1 LTGRATERWSHR
13 RFLRIQFHACSAWRN
28 TVISAMSVPI
38 KSIPL
43 WSRLWHHRIVL
54 LLPRLRV
61 LLGFVLFSGLAT
73 VWAQVRLSPVEADK
87 LIAEK
92 TEPGYPTLA
101 KQLKFQ
107 GTVTLDVSVSET
119 GNVSSTKVIKGH
131 PFVIAAA
138 VEAVRKWKY
147 QPFIV
152 NGKATP
158 FITTVDIAFSAG
170 IPQDVHERQQKLAAQ
185 YFKQDDKC
193 RELSKRETW
202 KEAEKVCKA
211 AVALAEG
218 LDDGRQLEKMGAY
231 NNVGFVLFYQ
241 NRFSEALEYFSRAF
255 DFARS
260 RLGEN
265 DADLG
270 YAYRNLAIAN
280 HSLKN
285 LDKAR
290 ELYGKAEKTLQLAH
304 ATIGND
310 DLKQRYL
317 RGLKEVLKSHLLAA
331 EQAGA
336 QAEVDEIKK
345 RLESLH

>member
-1 LTGRATERWSHR
+1 
-13 RFLRIQFHACSAWRN
+13 
-28 TVISAMSVPI
+28 
-38 KSIPL
+38 
-43 WSRLWHHRIVL
+43 VL
-54 LLPRLRV
+54 LIPRLRV
-61 LLGFVLFSGLAT
+61 FLGFALFSGLAT
-73 VWAQVRLSPVEADK
+73 VWAQIRLSPIEADK

-92 TEPGYPTLA
+92 TEPAYPALA
-101 KQLKFQ
+101 RELKFQ
-107 GTVTLDVSVSET
+107 GTVTLDVTVSET
-119 GNVSSTKVIKGH
+119 GHVLSTIVIKGH
-131 PFVIAAA
+131 PFIIAEA

-147 QPFIV
+147 RPYTV
-152 NGKATP
+152 KGKATR
-158 FITTVDIAFSAG
+158 FVTTVDIPFSAG
-170 IPQDVHERQQKLAAQ
+170 IPQDVYERQQKLAAQ

-193 RELSKRETW
+193 RELLTRQKW

-211 AVALAEG
+211 AVALADRLE
-218 LDDGRQLEKMGAY
+218 DGRKLEKMGAY
-231 NNVGFVLFYQ
+231 QNVGYVLLYQ
-241 NRFSEALEYFSRAF
+241 NRSSEALEYFSRAF

-260 RLGEN
+260 RLGDN

-280 HSLKN
+280 HRLNN

-304 ATIGND
+304 ATIGSD

-317 RGLKEVLKSHLLAA
+317 LGLKEVLKEHLLAA

-336 QAEVDEIKK
+336 QAEVEEIKK